1 MCSPFYLRSLL
12 LGSLQVKTELS
23 RPTVPDTW
31 HLCCWFTP
39 NDFGQLQEEA
49 GSVLISKNLQSSWRV
64 MINAHRTRRAHVT
77 TEKGSSV
84 HSGTQLKAYVRPCI
98 FLPKMLSCIS
108 FHPRK
113 KSRLFSKTLQSLPR
127 WVPARV
133 IFFNFFKCKLQ
144 PLGPALLSG
153 IPFLQIIIRLCH
165 LIIKV
170 SAQNAISS
178 SYIVT
183 LLI

>member
-39 NDFGQLQEEA
+39 NDFGRLPEEA
-49 GSVLISKNLQSSWRV
+49 GSVLTSKNLQSSWRV

-84 HSGTQLKAYVRPCI
+84 HSGAQLKAYLRPCI

-108 FHPRK
+108 FHLRK
-113 KSRLFSKTLQSLPR
+113 ESRLFSKTLQSLPR
-127 WVPARV
+127 WVPAR
-133 IFFNFFKCKLQ
+133 
-144 PLGPALLSG
+144 SE
-153 IPFLQIIIRLCH
+153 
-165 LIIKV
+165 
-170 SAQNAISS
+170 
-178 SYIVT
+178 IVG
-183 LLI
+183 L